1 MNKKRSVVFAVLIT
15 FVLTSLLTFG
25 VVRFYDAGILSQ
37 LGIPAPDKGLET
49 LKRAEQIIDS
59 KFYGEV
65 DKDKLYEGALKGMLE
80 SLGDEYTWFVDEEAY
95 KNLSL
100 NLTGEYTGIGVNVSI
115 DSADNLIT
123 IISPIEDTPAFKAG
137 IKAGD
142 KIIAIDGIAVSIS
155 NYQEAINM
163 MRGNDKKAG
172 DKVVL
177 SVKRATTGNVEE
189 ITLVREHIILK
200 TVKSKLLPQNIGYIR
215 ITSFDDRTDKE
226 FAQALL
232 DIKIK
237 ELDGLVIDLRNNGGG
252 TLTSMQNISDLVLP
266 EGVITYFEYKDG
278 NKQYFRSSGDYIDTP
293 VAVLINGSSA
303 SASEAFAGAIRDH
316 ERGIL
321 VGEKSFGKGIVQTV
335 YPFTKS
341 EKGTTAIYIT
351 TARYF
356 TPNGECIHEKG
367 ISPDIEVSL
376 PEEYK
381 HLSFDELSME
391 QDTQLK
397 TAWENVLNNND

>member
-1 MNKKRSVVFAVLIT
+1 MNRKRSVVFAVLIT
-15 FVLTSLLTFG
+15 FVLTVLITFG
-25 VVRFYDAGILSQ
+25 VVRLYDSGILSY
-37 LGIPAPDKGLET
+37 LGVPAPDKGLET
-49 LKRAEQIIDS
+49 LKRAEQLIDS
-59 KFYGEV
+59 KFYGDV

-115 DSADNLIT
+115 DSTDNLIT
-123 IISPIEDTPAFKAG
+123 IISPIEDTPAYKAG
-137 IKAGD
+137 LKAGD
-142 KIIAIDGIAVSIS
+142 KIIAIDEIAVSIS

-163 MRGNDKKAG
+163 MRGGDKKAG
-172 DKVVL
+172 DEVVL
-177 SVKRATTGNVEE
+177 SVKRVETGEVED
-189 ITLVREHIILK
+189 ITLIREHIILK
-200 TVKSKLLPQNIGYIR
+200 TVKSKLLPQNIGYVR
-215 ITSFDDRTDKE
+215 ITSFDERTDKE

-232 DIKIK
+232 DMKI
-237 ELDGLVIDLRNNGGG
+237 ETLDGLVIDLRNNGGG
-252 TLTSMQNISDLVLP
+252 TLTSMQSISDMLLP

-278 NKQYFRSSGDYIDTP
+278 NKQYFRSSDKYIDIP
-293 VAVLINGSSA
+293 VSVIINGSSA

-316 ERGIL
+316 RRGTL

-351 TARYF
+351 TARYY
-356 TPNGECIHEKG
+356 TPNGECIHGKG

-376 PEEYK
+376 PDEYK
-381 HLSFDELSME
+381 YLSFDELSME
-391 QDTQLK
+391 QDAQLK